1 VRFNLTQQGAKM
13 KKFLVSSAAATLFA
27 TALSAQAAAI
37 APTFNV
43 TATLTSVCTAAA
55 IPDVAFGTYVAFQAA
70 AQTAA
75 PSSFDITCTRGLAAP
90 TFSFDGGTGYGVL
103 AGLNYLVSASSAV
116 TTSGNAATAV
126 AGGIGTAD
134 IHTITISGSMP
145 ALQAGTASAG
155 VQTATRTLTIT
166 Y

>member
-1 VRFNLTQQGAKM
+1 M
-13 KKFLVSSAAATLFA
+13 KKLLVSSIAATLFA
-27 TALSAQAAAI
+27 ATAPSAQAATI
-37 APTFNV
+37 APSFNV
-43 TATLTSVCTAAA
+43 TTTLTSVCTAAA
-55 IPDVAFGTYVAFQAA
+55 IPDVAFGTYTAF
-70 AQTAA
+70 TAA
-75 PSSFDITCTRGLAAP
+75 PLAASSTFDITCTRGLAAP

-116 TTSGNAATAV
+116 TTPGNAATAV